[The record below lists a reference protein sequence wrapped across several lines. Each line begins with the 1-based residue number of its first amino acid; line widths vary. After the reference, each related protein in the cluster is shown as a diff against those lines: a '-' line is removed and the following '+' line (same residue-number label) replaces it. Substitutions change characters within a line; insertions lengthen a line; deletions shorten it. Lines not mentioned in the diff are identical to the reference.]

1 MNTCEN
7 NTVKVYV
14 LADCSLHSYTL
25 KPKQCFTK
33 DINLCRNVSPQF
45 HVQKRIEKR
54 IYKHDCT
61 ES

>member
-1 MNTCEN
+1 MKTCEN
-7 NTVKVYV
+7 NTVKVSV
-14 LADCSLHSYTL
+14 LDDCSLHSYTL
-25 KPKQCFTK
+25 IPKQCFTK
-33 DINLCRNVSPQF
+33 DINLCRNVSLQC